1 MELKKINI
9 EERVYDVETKKGFSI
24 EYSGEEKKEKAN
36 EKRVRD
42 LVKTF
47 VWQLKHD
54 DIAKDVKFLRTMLR
68 DYNES
73 SLTLAYDYG
82 DSERI
87 IASFENYY
95 FVSFKKERKNET
107 GEYESVINI
116 SCNAGEILNLGL
128 KENDGGV
135 ETELD
140 HEELCEPIK
149 LYFHTAE
156 LVAAYKLF
164 YGESPDFMDENINN
178 RMHTMVVVLKQYG
191 IDTLDYYNYD
201 MFGKIIPYSINLAN
215 DVSSLF
221 PLARVSRSRGVI
233 DKKTGHKIAAI
244 GKGIRDGIQN
254 VTDKEKAITAI
265 GALIH
270 TSNYCLLDNTAHGE
284 KMFVRAMNEVS
295 EYDIV
300 SWDEAVGYVKM
311 LGGIFEQIKQNK

>member
-1 MELKKINI
+1 MKRINI
-9 EERVYDVETKKGFSI
+9 EERVYDVETKKGFEV
-24 EYSGEEKKEKAN
+24 EYLGEAN
-36 EKRVRD
+36 KRKINEERSRA

-47 VWQLKHD
+47 VWQIKHYE
-54 DIAKDVKFLRTMLR
+54 IETDVKFLRTMLR
-68 DYNES
+68 DYNEL
-73 SLTLAYDYG
+73 SLTLTYDY
-82 DSERI
+82 DDNERTTV
-87 IASFENYY
+87 SFKNYNL
-95 FVSFKKERKNET
+95 VSFKKERKNKA
-107 GEYESVINI
+107 GEYESAIDI
-116 SCNAGEILNLGL
+116 SCKPGQIIDLSLKDSNA
-128 KENDGGV
+128 DV
-135 ETELD
+135 TELD
-140 HEELCEPIK
+140 HEDLCEPIK

-164 YGESPDFMDENINN
+164 YGESPDFMDENISN

-201 MFGKIIPYSINLAN
+201 MLGKIIPYSINLTN
-215 DVSSLF
+215 DVSDLF

-233 DKKTGHKIAAI
+233 DKKIGKKIAII

-254 VTDKEKAITAI
+254 AADKEKAITAI

-284 KMFVRAMNEVS
+284 RMFVRAMNEAS

-311 LGGIFEQIKQNK
+311 LGGIFSKIKQNK